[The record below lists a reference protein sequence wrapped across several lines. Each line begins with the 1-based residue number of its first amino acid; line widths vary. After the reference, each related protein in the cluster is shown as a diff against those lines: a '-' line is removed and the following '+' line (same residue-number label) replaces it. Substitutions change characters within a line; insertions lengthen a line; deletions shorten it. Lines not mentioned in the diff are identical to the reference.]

1 MPEAASVVQ
10 RRSTT
15 PVYSAHVLKE
25 RPFVGF
31 LLITDAARAKE
42 FYCDVLG
49 LPLRHQDDFAVVV
62 DAGGTPLRLSI
73 VAAVPEPAGTT
84 AGWLVD
90 DINGVVRALAAA
102 GVAFERFP
110 GMEQDPDGVWR
121 PSGDGGGIAWFKDPD
136 GNRLSLSERL

>member
-1 MPEAASVVQ
+1 MLE
-10 RRSTT
+10 
-15 PVYSAHVLKE
+15 E

-49 LPLRHQDDFAVVV
+49 LPLRHEDDFAVVV

-73 VAAVPEPAGTT
+73 VAEVPEPGGTN

-90 DINGVVRALAAA
+90 DVNGSVRALVAA
-102 GVAFERFP
+102 GVTFERFP
-110 GMEQDPDGVWR
+110 GMDQDSDGVWR
-121 PSGDGGGIAWFKDPD
+121 PSGDGGGIAWFRDPD
-136 GNRLSLSERL
+136 GNRLSLSHRL